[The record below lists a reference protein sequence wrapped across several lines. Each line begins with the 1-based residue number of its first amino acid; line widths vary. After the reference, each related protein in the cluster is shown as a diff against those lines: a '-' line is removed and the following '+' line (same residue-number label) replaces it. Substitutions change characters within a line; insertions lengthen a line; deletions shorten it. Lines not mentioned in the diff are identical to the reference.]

1 MLEAI
6 LVGVLT
12 QVALI
17 VAQELARWFHGRVI
31 APA

>member
-12 QVALI
+12 QVALL
-17 VAQELARWFHGRVI
+17 VAQELARWLQGRVTT
-31 APA
+31 PA